1 MASHPGPVTL
11 HLHVHPVH
19 LPHQVPRLALAV
31 ALTLLALILLLVTVS
46 GGGAILAPDQLP
58 NPRNLTTLVR

>member
-19 LPHQVPRLALAV
+19 LPHQVPRLALVV
-31 ALTLLALILLLVTVS
+31 ALTVLALVLVLVIVS
-46 GGGAILAPDQLP
+46 GGAIMAPDQLP
-58 NPRNLTTLVR
+58 NPRNLTTLGR

>member
-11 HLHVHPVH
+11 HLHVHTVH
-19 LPHQVPRLALAV
+19 LPHQVAP
-31 ALTLLALILLLVTVS
+31 LLLVAVVTVLAVVLVLVTVA